1 MSNDLIADRYERH
14 ESLGIGGMAQVWR
27 GHDTVL
33 GRSVAV
39 KMLLP
44 QYAADPQFVDRF
56 RREAQAAASL
66 SHPNVVTV
74 FDTGN
79 DFGSHYIVMEYI
91 DGPTLKEVLQQE
103 GPLPAERVA
112 QIGIEVAEGLGFAH
126 EHGFVHRDVK
136 PANIMLNR
144 QGVAKVADFG
154 IARAVAGDSLTHTAM
169 VLGTAQYFS
178 PEQAQ
183 NEDVDARSDLYS
195 LGVVLYELLT
205 GQVPFTG
212 SSPVAIAYRHV
223 KDPPVPPS
231 RVNPE
236 VPADLEA
243 IVLRL
248 LAKNPDNRYAS
259 ARELGD
265 DLIRFIRGDQVSAPS
280 VMGDATSM
288 MGALSDDTMIIDRA
302 AIRREISPEQRRRK
316 LGTRLLVVI
325 ALAILGIAG
334 WALSGVLQPSS
345 TGEVPDVR
353 GIPINEA
360 QRTLADRGFS
370 VKLLDPVFSDQ
381 YSAGLVAEQTPIPG
395 EVINKEDVPVEL
407 AVSKGIDTVRVP
419 DVTDDPESTAK
430 AKLEEADL
438 AVGEILRVASSS
450 VAVGRVISQN
460 PSAEALAPRG
470 SPVNLT
476 ISSGPE
482 TMQVPDVVGF
492 TETEAC
498 NRLASDTFRCQVFRS
513 PQSAD
518 CVAEVDRVCR
528 QDPQAGKRLA
538 RGSSVAIYI
547 AEPPAEESPSPSPTP
562 SPSPSPSPSTS
573 T

>member
-1 MSNDLIADRYERH
+1 VSSDLIADRYERH
-14 ESLGIGGMAQVWR
+14 ESLGLGGMAQVWR

-56 RREAQAAASL
+56 RREAQSAASL

-79 DFGSHYIVMEYI
+79 DRGSHYIVMEYI
-91 DGPTLKEVLQQE
+91 EGPTLKEVIQQE
-103 GPLPAERVA
+103 APMPPQKVA

-136 PANIMLNR
+136 PANIMMTR

-183 NEDVDARSDLYS
+183 NEEVDARSDLYS
-195 LGVVLYELLT
+195 LGVVLYEMLT

-231 RVNPE
+231 RINPD
-236 VPADLEA
+236 VTPDIEA

-248 LAKNPDNRYAS
+248 LAKNPSNRYAS

-265 DLIRFIRGDQVSAPS
+265 DLIRYIRGEQVSAPPVMSDGTS
-280 VMGDATSM
+280 V
-288 MGALSDDTMIIDRA
+288 MGALSDETMIIDRA
-302 AIRREISPEQRRRK
+302 AVQREISPEQRRK
-316 LGTRLLVVI
+316 KIGTRLLVVI

-334 WALSGVLQPSS
+334 WALSGVLQPSK

-370 VKLLDPVFSDQ
+370 VQLLDPVFSDQ
-381 YSAGLVAEQTPIPG
+381 HAAGLVAEQTPPPG
-395 EVINKEDVPVEL
+395 EVVNKDEVPIQL

-419 DVTDDPESTAK
+419 DVTGDSESTAR
-430 AKLEEADL
+430 AKLDEAGFT
-438 AVGEILRVASSS
+438 VGNINRVPSSDVS
-450 VAVGRVISQN
+450 VGRVISQS
-460 PSAEALAPRG
+460 PSGEALAPRG
-470 SPVNLT
+470 SAVNLT

-482 TMQVPDVVGF
+482 TMPVPDVVGF

-498 NRLASDTFRCQVFRS
+498 NRLASDTFRCQVFRE
-513 PQSAD
+513 PQSSK
-518 CVAEVDRVCR
+518 CIAETGRVCR
-528 QDPQAGKRLA
+528 QDPEAGTRLA
-538 RGSSVAIYI
+538 RGSTVAIYI
-547 AEPPAEESPSPSPTP
+547 AEPPAEETPTPTPTPTSSPTP
-562 SPSPSPSPSTS
+562 SPSPSP
-573 T
+573 